1 MNSEFCIGDFVSE
14 REGARK
20 FGLVTAILPWE
31 SVAHRGVETHAKV
44 LWRDGTLKLYPILFL
59 EAAKEN
65 Y

>member
-1 MNSEFCIGDFVSE
+1 MDSEFRIGDFVSE

-20 FGLVTAILPWE
+20 FGLVTAL
-31 SVAHRGVETHAKV
+31 SRKSFRGTVASHAEV
-44 LWRDGTLKLYPILFL
+44 LWRDGTSKTYPILFL